1 MSDAI
6 INAANNAALPNQSAV
21 VLFDGVCHFCD
32 ASINFIYAHDKPGY
46 FKFAALQSAAGQRL
60 TKQYDLENV
69 DSVIL
74 IENDRAYIRS
84 TAALRIARRLDGVW
98 AWFYNFIIVPKFLR
112 DFAYEMFSRNRYL
125 MFGKKDACS
134 LPTLEMRQRFLD
146 FC

>member
-1 MSDAI
+1 MNDLK
-6 INAANNAALPNQSAV
+6 INAAALSNQSAI

-32 ASINFIYAHDKPGY
+32 ASINFIFARDKTGY

-60 TKQYDLENV
+60 TKQYGLENV

-74 IENDRAYIRS
+74 IENNLAYVRS
-84 TAALRIARRLDGVW
+84 TAALRIARRLDGAW

-112 DFAYEMFSRNRYL
+112 DFAYELFSRNRYL
-125 MFGKKDACS
+125 MFGKKEHCT
-134 LPTLEMRQRFLD
+134 LPSPEMRGRFLD